1 MPLTSNTHA
10 REAGGARRP
19 LPRTTGRKPDIPSL
33 LTRRDLA
40 GLLRIST
47 RSLDRHR
54 AAGEILASL
63 PGPGQPRWDPL
74 EVAAWIAAGRPRAEA
89 WQRVRRSHR

>member
-1 MPLTSNTHA
+1 MSIISNAHA
-10 REAGGARRP
+10 REAGEARRP
-19 LPRTTGRKPDIPSL
+19 LPRTTVRKPDVQSL

-47 RSLDRHR
+47 RSLDRRR
-54 AAGEILASL
+54 AAGEIPASL
-63 PGPGQPRWDPL
+63 SGPGQPRWDPA

-89 WQRVRRSHR
+89 WRRVRRSHR